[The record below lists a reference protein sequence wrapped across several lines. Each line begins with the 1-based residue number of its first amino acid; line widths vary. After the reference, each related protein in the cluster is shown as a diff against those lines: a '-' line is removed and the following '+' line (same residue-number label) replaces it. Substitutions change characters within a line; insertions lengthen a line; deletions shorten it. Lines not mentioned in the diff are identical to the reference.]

1 MGAQGFGV
9 CISGALPNKI
19 ERMAK
24 LEVSK
29 TIEARILNKRNR
41 QFLAQPPVTI
51 PYGAILDDVI
61 DNRDSVEFTYLGE
74 LYSCKAEVLRAA
86 THALEGPVVSPAVS
100 SASSSGPALAV
111 SPSARETIGFVW
123 EKLAAGAIPASRAK
137 LPGGWLIAVGDG
149 SARSVAFYP
158 DPAHAWDGKTL

>member
-1 MGAQGFGV
+1 
-9 CISGALPNKI
+9 
-19 ERMAK
+19 MAK

-51 PYGAILDDVI
+51 PYGAILDDVV

-86 THALEGPVVSPAVS
+86 THVLEGSVVSSV
-100 SASSSGPALAV
+100 SSSGPGVAV
-111 SPSARETIGFVW
+111 APAARETIGFVW
-123 EKLAAGAIPASRAK
+123 EKLAAGAVPTARAK

-149 SARSVAFYP
+149 SARSIAFYP
-158 DPAHAWDGKTL
+158 DPVHTWDGKTL